1 LRIGADFEKRDVAGA
16 SDYNRGTMRV
26 RYLRLAIG
34 LALFVRG
41 AFAAPVA
48 IENAGFEAPYLG
60 GNLPPQYSGD
70 VPATAFPVGAPPAGW
85 DPYGAVGG
93 NAFVGVLNPGAM
105 AVEPLATYFPGG
117 APEGENVALTFFDGH
132 LGGAEFGIEQT
143 LDAVLAADTRYTLT
157 VEVGNIASGVSVVQ
171 PYAGFGFFDLRGFP
185 GYRIE
190 FLAGG
195 VVVAADDNTLVPEEG
210 EFLTST
216 VQIDVRDEHDRLG
229 EQLAIRLVNLNDADV
244 LDPVVDLEVDFDAVA
259 LDASPIPYGDF
270 NADGVVD
277 AVDYTVWRNNFGDE
291 TETAISNNGDGLSG
305 VDAADYDIWKAT
317 YSDVAGS
324 GGITPIAVSEP
335 SSLGAILLW
344 SVSAR
349 AVSRSRSHRGIGI
362 RE

>member
-1 LRIGADFEKRDVAGA
+1 
-16 SDYNRGTMRV
+16 MRAPI
-26 RYLRLAIG
+26 LSFAIG
-34 LALFVRG
+34 FALFAHG
-41 AFAAPVA
+41 IFAAPVA

-60 GNLPPQYSGD
+60 GNLPPQFNGD

-85 DPYGAVGG
+85 EPYGAVGG
-93 NAFVGVLNPGAM
+93 NAFVGVLNPGVM
-105 AVEPLATYFPGG
+105 TVEPLATYFPDG

-143 LDAVLAADTRYTLT
+143 LDAALAADTRYTLT

-171 PYAGFGFFDLRGFP
+171 PFASFGFFDLRGFP

-195 VVVAADDNTLVPEEG
+195 EVVAADNNSLVPEEG

-216 VQIDVRDEHDRLG
+216 VQIDVRGDHDQLG
-229 EQLAIRLVNLNDADV
+229 EELAIRLVNLNEADV

-291 TETAISNNGDGLSG
+291 TETAISNNGDGLNG
-305 VDAADYDIWKAT
+305 VDSADYLIWKENYAP
-317 YSDVAGS
+317 VVEI
-324 GGITPIAVSEP
+324 GGGTFAAFPIPIPEP
-335 SSLGAILLW
+335 SMFQLGLLVLTAIIGKRCRRFGLR
-344 SVSAR
+344 AR
-349 AVSRSRSHRGIGI
+349 
-362 RE
+362 